1 MISVTERAKQELKRI
16 LVDNV
21 DNPLAG
27 LRLTS
32 DESGQLGLSIDVETK
47 DDQVVKHD
55 NAKVLIVENN
65 LADSLSKVTIDVKD
79 TQEGPKLVITE
90 NS

>member
-1 MISVTERAKQELKRI
+1 MIGVTERAKKELKRI
-16 LVDNV
+16 LTDNV

-32 DESGQLGLSIDVETK
+32 DESGQLGLSIDIETK

-55 NAKVLIVENN
+55 NTKVLIVENN
-65 LADSLSKVTIDVKD
+65 LADSLSNVTIDVKD
-79 TQEGPKLVITE
+79 TQEGPKLVIAE
-90 NS
+90 SS

>member
-1 MISVTERAKQELKRI
+1 MIGVTERAKQELKRI
-16 LVDNV
+16 LVENV

-32 DESGQLGLSIDVETK
+32 DESGQLGLSIDIETK

-79 TQEGPKLVITE
+79 TQEGPKLVIAE